1 MPLKGTARAAFTAF
15 AATALAATVTGFAM
29 AGTNMSAS
37 ATSAA
42 ASANTSTNTSA
53 NTSANTAAAG
63 SAEAATLP
71 RGYQIVALPNKT
83 VPNFQRRIAW
93 CPAPKRVIGGGGEAQ
108 GNDAVLVGSFPTQD
122 GRGWIALGRQTKGR
136 TVGIS
141 VYAICAL

>member
-29 AGTNMSAS
+29 AGTNMSTS

-42 ASANTSTNTSA
+42 ASA